1 MPADRASDP
10 RPPDTRRAVPAR
22 PTPSGVGSLKLLTPL
37 WLYLRPYWRQI
48 VGATLALAVSSAMVL
63 VMGQGLRAVVDRGLS
78 STSTA
83 SLDEAVLV
91 LMASVVVLAIS
102 TYLRFS
108 LVSWIGER
116 VVADLRNAVFNRI
129 IAMSPAYFETT
140 KTGEVLSRLTTDT
153 TLLQT
158 VIGSSVSVALRNVLM
173 LIGGLAMLTFT
184 SVKLTAVVMAIV
196 PAVVVPIV
204 VFGRRVRRLSRSS
217 QDTVADVGAYAEE
230 MINAI
235 QTVQSYTHEDAD
247 RADFRARVA
256 ASFDVAIARIRVRA
270 FLNGAVIFL
279 AFGAIVL
286 VLWVGGYDVVAG
298 RMTGGALSAFVFYA
312 VIVAFAVGTLSE
324 VWGDLQRAAG
334 ATERLFELLAVQPD
348 IAAPANPVTPPSPAR
363 GAINFDAVT
372 FFYPARPDQS
382 ALHDFSLAIKPG
394 ETVALVGPSGAGKT
408 TVFQLLLR
416 FYDVGT
422 GAVRVDGVD
431 VRDMDPAELRGRIGL
446 VPQDPV
452 IFGGTAMENIRY
464 GRLGASD
471 DEVRAAARA
480 ASAETFLDRL
490 PQGIDTFL
498 GEKGA
503 RLSGGQRQRIAIA
516 RAVLRDPPIL
526 LLDEATS
533 ALDAESERAVQV
545 ALEKLS
551 KNRTT
556 LIIAHRLATVLK
568 ADRIIV
574 MDEGRVVAQGH
585 HRELIQAGGLYA
597 RLAALQFTDQ
607 PSQRWDAAADGALA
621 P

>member
-10 RPPDTRRAVPAR
+10 RPPATRRAVPAR

-279 AFGAIVL
+279 AFGAIAL

-298 RMTGGALSAFVFYA
+298 RMTGGALSAFVF
-312 VIVAFAVGTLSE
+312 
-324 VWGDLQRAAG
+324 
-334 ATERLFELLAVQPD
+334 
-348 IAAPANPVTPPSPAR
+348 
-363 GAINFDAVT
+363 
-372 FFYPARPDQS
+372 
-382 ALHDFSLAIKPG
+382 
-394 ETVALVGPSGAGKT
+394 
-408 TVFQLLLR
+408 
-416 FYDVGT
+416 
-422 GAVRVDGVD
+422 
-431 VRDMDPAELRGRIGL
+431 
-446 VPQDPV
+446 
-452 IFGGTAMENIRY
+452 
-464 GRLGASD
+464 
-471 DEVRAAARA
+471 
-480 ASAETFLDRL
+480 ASAIFFSYTWISLTTSQL
-490 PQGIDTFL
+490 NMQKMPPQTPI
-498 GEKGA
+498 
-503 RLSGGQRQRIAIA
+503 RI
-516 RAVLRDPPIL
+516 L
-526 LLDEATS
+526 TS
-533 ALDAESERAVQV
+533 MCMAS
-545 ALEKLS
+545 S
-551 KNRTT
+551 
-556 LIIAHRLATVLK
+556 
-568 ADRIIV
+568 
-574 MDEGRVVAQGH
+574 
-585 HRELIQAGGLYA
+585 
-597 RLAALQFTDQ
+597 
-607 PSQRWDAAADGALA
+607 
-621 P
+621 